1 MFRYNF
7 SANSVKQGIDFIQG
21 KNKTKPSY
29 LKGRKTSVKAGK
41 LFIDDKEVIPS
52 GKVEDFIRDKILSA
66 SVPLARD
73 SLYYYFQRKY
83 INIPRAKIDK
93 ILKAQSVIR
102 ESDNRQPTTTQKKR
116 KVHKKGQLSFDLVEI
131 KFKDLPFEPTDPDI
145 EVTKGYFFGCV
156 DQLTGL
162 SYFEFSPH
170 KDYENITPVAEK
182 CFKWFSDKLGLPM
195 SKLVGLSDKGAEFDF
210 VKYKKWGLRLKQLPR
225 APVIEAKNAFFQRVL
240 FRIAKMNKT
249 RKLKKLT
256 SMAMK
261 IMNDTQ
267 STGSD
272 PLSGQFDNISL
283 LLSL

>member
-116 KVHKKGQLSFDLVEI
+116 KVHKKGQ
-131 KFKDLPFEPTDPDI
+131 P
-145 EVTKGYFFGCV
+145 
-156 DQLTGL
+156 
-162 SYFEFSPH
+162 
-170 KDYENITPVAEK
+170 
-182 CFKWFSDKLGLPM
+182 
-195 SKLVGLSDKGAEFDF
+195 
-210 VKYKKWGLRLKQLPR
+210 
-225 APVIEAKNAFFQRVL
+225 
-240 FRIAKMNKT
+240 
-249 RKLKKLT
+249 
-256 SMAMK
+256 
-261 IMNDTQ
+261 
-267 STGSD
+267 
-272 PLSGQFDNISL
+272 
-283 LLSL
+283 